1 MKGEE
6 RTEDSSKIWL
16 TGSQS
21 ARKNWKNTEEQIDP
35 RTRRVVIVDVSY
47 FPPVKYDDWQNEDY
61 RCIAKV
67 QSFNFAAV
75 SAGEN
80 EEYAALVL

>member
-47 FPPVKYDDWQNEDY
+47 FPPVKYDD
-61 RCIAKV
+61 
-67 QSFNFAAV
+67 
-75 SAGEN
+75 
-80 EEYAALVL
+80 